1 MPKTALV
8 NKKKQDEDQDVGPID
23 KLFCKDVN
31 LSFGEDLQLAV
42 RAATFII
49 VCALPFL
56 APRDFCPICYEAVRT
71 KFYNSA
77 SVVYFVFTLYK
88 TTGDTIYFACG
99 GLTGTVIA
107 VLNIWLMMGFFPG
120 GYQPGTP
127 NADFTFWAGNVWGS
141 VFVFCMMYL
150 NWDGNTRVFSL
161 TTYVWYW
168 MAFLNYHTPT
178 GFAHNFKVKLN
189 GRAMSEMAV
198 ATSGC
203 VIAIIASMFPYPLLA
218 TKKMDNTGKYLIRKL
233 HTVWSEFVEYY
244 SGEDKNPYTQNILGK
259 ELAGLQSAAGTLSPF
274 IASSWYECLGLGKW
288 QEKRMMFKVVD
299 RYLSECF
306 NRLSCVL
313 SGCLAED
320 FDDTHD
326 ALMKRVKS
334 HMGEVIDNVGELLSV
349 CEDNIMNCGWNN
361 SGRAKAK
368 ELKEELENSVDA
380 LTTEFLKA
388 AKEMKSDGKSL
399 YRVSDAV
406 SGEFLVGS
414 NLCCWARIT
423 CNFCDELMDEMPEE
437 TGSWRDGVGLM
448 GAFAPSINNTP
459 ENLNY
464 VLRGWISVMV
474 AFYIGFN
481 GVAGKMIKNY
491 NAALASTICVLLT
504 KSLGGALANN
514 LKRLQGVVLGTVIG
528 QVAYALL
535 AWCVWWGYL
544 SVATFVFV
552 WSLVALYMYYHSD
565 NYSTVGLLL
574 AVFAN
579 GSMLQGC
586 SDDVFDPTVA
596 YNGIINTVSG
606 ITIMGV
612 FDMLLS
618 PDRASNM
625 AMRAY
630 AAASEPLVLMAD
642 ELLDAKV
649 KTLAPRKGAIRGLI
663 SKANSL
669 NNEASL
675 EPRYWRGEWPTSTYG
690 AGTNALTCLR
700 FNLATIDYAL
710 VDSAGSARPKATHY
724 LKASVMSEFEE
735 LRELLAAQ
743 MRFIE
748 SEMAKCLEK
757 EVIVDVFDD
766 NNSPDENLQS
776 TDNETRMREKLKA
789 WADAV
794 SDNED
799 VMQPE
804 EDAKSKFASLED
816 DPVADMCILY
826 GCMINIISELETVH
840 EAIAGC

>member
-1 MPKTALV
+1 MAALAE
-8 NKKKQDEDQDVGPID
+8 KKKQDEEEEMGVVD

-42 RAATFII
+42 RAACFII
-49 VCALPFL
+49 VCAMPFL
-56 APRDFCPICYEAVRT
+56 APREFCPICYEAVRT

-127 NADFTFWAGNVWGS
+127 NADMVFWAGNVWGAT
-141 VFVFCMMYL
+141 FVFFMLYL
-150 NWDGNTRVFSL
+150 NWDGNTRVFGL

-218 TKKMDNTGKYLIRKL
+218 TKKMDNTGKFLIRKL

-244 SGEDKNPYTQNILGK
+244 TGDDKNPYTQNILGK
-259 ELAGLQSAAGTLSPF
+259 ELAGLQAAAGTLAPF
-274 IASSWYECLGLGKW
+274 IQSSWYECMGLGKW
-288 QEKRMMFKVVD
+288 QEKRMMFKCVD
-299 RYLSECF
+299 RYLTECF

-320 FDDTHD
+320 FDDVHD
-326 ALMKRVKS
+326 ELMRRTRGQMSDVIERV
-334 HMGEVIDNVGELLSV
+334 GDLLSL
-349 CEDNIMNCGWNN
+349 CEDNIMNCGWNR
-361 SGRAKAK
+361 SGRAKAATMK
-368 ELKEELENSVDA
+368 DDLNKAVDA

-388 AKEMKSDGKSL
+388 AKDKNL
-399 YRVSDAV
+399 YVVTDQV
-406 SGEFLVGS
+406 SGEFLVAS

-423 CNFCDELMDEMPEE
+423 CSFCDELMDEMPEE
-437 TGSWRDGVGLM
+437 TGNWREGVGLM
-448 GAFAPSINNTP
+448 GAFAPGINNTP
-459 ENLNY
+459 NNLNY
-464 VLRGWISVMV
+464 VLRGWVSVIV
-474 AFYIGFN
+474 AFTIGFN

-544 SVATFVFV
+544 SVGTFVFV

-586 SDDVFDPTVA
+586 SDEIFDPTVA
-596 YNGIINTVSG
+596 YYGIINTVSG
-606 ITIMGV
+606 ITIMAV
-612 FDMLLS
+612 FDMVLS

-625 AMRAY
+625 AMRSY
-630 AAASEPLVLMAD
+630 TAASQPLIVMAD
-642 ELLDAKV
+642 ELLDAK
-649 KTLAPRKGAIRGLI
+649 KTHLAPRKGAVRGLI
-663 SKANSL
+663 SAANAH

-675 EPRYWRGEWPTSTYG
+675 EPRYWRGDWPTSTYA
-690 AGTNALTCLR
+690 AGVHALTCLR

-710 VDSAGSARPKATHY
+710 VDSSGESREKAPHFISAAT
-724 LKASVMSEFEE
+724 MPEFEE
-735 LRELLAAQ
+735 LRVLLAEQ

-748 SEMAKCLEK
+748 DQMAKCLLK
-757 EVIVDVFDD
+757 ETIVDVFDD
-766 NNSPDENLQS
+766 ENIPDETLQS
-776 TDNETRMREKLKA
+776 TEKEEQMRAKLEA
-789 WADAV
+789 WAQAV
-794 SDNED
+794 SVNKQ
-799 VMQPE
+799 VMKPE
-804 EDAKSKFASLED
+804 EDTKSTFMSLED

-826 GCMINIISELETVH
+826 GCMVNIISELEAAH
-840 EAIAGC
+840 EALAGN

>member
-1 MPKTALV
+1 MAALAA
-8 NKKKQDEDQDVGPID
+8 KKKAAEDEEVGVID
-23 KLFCKDVN
+23 KLFAKDVN
-31 LSFGEDLQLAV
+31 LSFGEDLQLAM
-42 RAATFII
+42 RAACFII

-88 TTGDTIYFACG
+88 TTGQTIYFACG
-99 GLTGTVIA
+99 GLTGTIIA

-127 NADFTFWAGNVWGS
+127 NADFTFWAGNVWGAC
-141 VFVFCMMYL
+141 FVFCMMYL

-178 GFAHNFKVKLN
+178 GFAHNFKIKLN

-203 VIAIIASMFPYPLLA
+203 VIAIIASFFPWPLLA
-218 TKKMDNTGKYLIRKL
+218 TKKMDHTGKFLIRKL
-233 HTVWSEFVEYY
+233 HTTWGEFVEYY
-244 SGEDKNPYTQNILGK
+244 TGDDKNPYTQNILGK
-259 ELAGLQSAAGTLSPF
+259 NLKGLQDEAGTLSPY
-274 IASSWYECLGLGKW
+274 IDASWYECFGLGKW
-288 QEKRMMFKVVD
+288 QEKRMMFKCVD
-299 RYLSECF
+299 RYLGECF

-320 FDDTHD
+320 FDDVHD
-326 ALMKRVKS
+326 ALMKRVRDDMS
-334 HMGEVIDNVGELLSV
+334 DVIDRIGDLLSH
-349 CEDNIMNCGWNN
+349 CEDNIMNCGFNR
-361 SGRAKAK
+361 SGRESAAVMIEDLNK
-368 ELKEELENSVDA
+368 SVDK
-380 LTTEFLKA
+380 LTKNFLAA
-388 AKEMKSDGKSL
+388 AKEMNL
-399 YRVSDAV
+399 YKVTDQV

-414 NLCCWARIT
+414 NLCCWARVT
-423 CNFCDELMDEMPEE
+423 CNFAAELMDEMPEE

-459 ENLNY
+459 DNLNY
-464 VLRGWISVMV
+464 VLRGWVSVMV

-544 SVATFVFV
+544 SVGAFVFV
-552 WSLVALYMYYHSD
+552 WSFVALYMYYHSD

-579 GSMLQGC
+579 SSMLQGC
-586 SDDVFDPTVA
+586 SDEIFDPTVA
-596 YNGIINTVSG
+596 YYGIINTVSG
-606 ITIMGV
+606 ITIMAV
-612 FDMLLS
+612 FDMVLS

-625 AMRAY
+625 AMRSY
-630 AAASEPLVLMAD
+630 AAASEPLIAMAD
-642 ELLDAKV
+642 ELLDSKV
-649 KTLAPRKGAIRGLI
+649 EALPPRKGVVRGLI
-663 SKANSL
+663 GAATSL
-669 NNEASL
+669 NNQASL
-675 EPRYWRGEWPTSTYG
+675 EPRYWRGDWPTSTYA
-690 AGTNALTCLR
+690 AGVHTLTSLR

-710 VDSAGSARPKATHY
+710 VEASGASRPKAPHF
-724 LKASVMSEFEE
+724 LKASVMVEFEE
-735 LRELLAAQ
+735 LRVMLAAQ
-743 MRFIE
+743 MHFIE
-748 SEMAKCLEK
+748 DQMAVRLNK
-757 EVIVDVFDD
+757 EVIIDVFDD
-766 NNSPDENLQS
+766 ENAPDPELQS
-776 TDNETRMREKLKA
+776 TDKEEQMREKLNL

-794 SDNED
+794 SINKE
-799 VMQPE
+799 VMKPE
-804 EDAKSKFASLED
+804 EDSKSTFESLED

-826 GCMINIISELETVH
+826 GCMINIISELETAH
-840 EAIAGC
+840 EAIAGS

>member
-1 MPKTALV
+1 MAALAA
-8 NKKKQDEDQDVGPID
+8 KKKAAEDDEMGVID

-31 LSFGEDLQLAV
+31 MSFGEDLQLAL
-42 RAATFII
+42 RASVFII

-56 APRDFCPICYEAVRT
+56 FPREFCPICYEAVRT

-99 GLTGTVIA
+99 GLTGTIIA
-107 VLNIWLMMGFFPG
+107 ILNIWLMMGFFPG

-127 NADFTFWAGNVWGS
+127 NADFTFWAGNLWGA
-141 VFVFCMMYL
+141 VFVFCMLYL

-161 TTYVWYW
+161 TTFVWYW
-168 MAFLNYHTPT
+168 MAFLNYNTPT

-189 GRAMSEMAV
+189 GRAMSEFLV
-198 ATSGC
+198 AFSGC
-203 VIAIIASMFPYPLLA
+203 MIAIIASFIPWPLLA
-218 TKKMDNTGKYLIRKL
+218 TKKMDNTGKNLIRKL
-233 HTVWSEFVEYY
+233 HSTWSEFVEYY
-244 SGEDKNPYTQNILGK
+244 SGEDKNPYTQNILAKDLGS
-259 ELAGLQSAAGTLSPF
+259 LQGLAGTLSPF
-274 IASSWYECLGLGKW
+274 IQASWYECLGLGKW

-299 RYLSECF
+299 RYLQECF

-313 SGCLAED
+313 SGCLQED

-326 ALMKRVKS
+326 ALMKKVRDDMS
-334 HMGEVIDNVGELLSV
+334 EVIDKIGDLLSH
-349 CEDNIMNCGWNN
+349 CEDNIMNCGFNR
-361 SGRAKAK
+361 SGRATAEQMKTSLNKSVEKLTRNFIKTAK
-368 ELKEELENSVDA
+368 D
-380 LTTEFLKA
+380 
-388 AKEMKSDGKSL
+388 MKIYK
-399 YRVSDAV
+399 VSDQVA
-406 SGEFLVGS
+406 GEFLVGS

-423 CNFCDELMDEMPEE
+423 SSFCDELMDEMPEE

-459 ENLNY
+459 ANLNY
-464 VLRGWISVMV
+464 TFRGWVSVMV
-474 AFYIGFN
+474 AFYIGYN

-544 SVATFVFV
+544 SVGTFVLV
-552 WSLVALYMYYHSD
+552 WSFVTLYMYYHSD

-574 AVFAN
+574 AIFAN
-579 GSMLQGC
+579 SSMLQGC
-586 SDDVFDPTVA
+586 SDEIFDPTVA
-596 YNGIINTVSG
+596 YYGIINTVSG
-606 ITIMGV
+606 ITIMAV
-612 FDMLLS
+612 FDMILS

-630 AAASEPLVLMAD
+630 SDASAPLIIMAD
-642 ELLDAKV
+642 DLFDDTKE
-649 KTLAPRKGAIRGLI
+649 TLAPRKGAIRGLI
-663 SKANSL
+663 ASANSL

-675 EPRYWRGEWPTSTYG
+675 EPRYWRGEWPTSTYA
-690 AGTNALTCLR
+690 AGTHALTSLR

-710 VDSAGSARPKATHY
+710 VDPGGSARPKAPHF
-724 LKASVMSEFEE
+724 LKASKMVEFEE
-735 LRELLAAQ
+735 LKVLLVGQ
-743 MRFIE
+743 LRFIE
-748 SEMAKCLEK
+748 DQMAKCLAK

-766 NNSPDENLQS
+766 ENAPDAELQS
-776 TDNETRMREKLKA
+776 TEKEDQMREKLTNWAEAISKTA
-789 WADAV
+789 WIMQEE
-794 SDNED
+794 SDS
-799 VMQPE
+799 
-804 EDAKSKFASLED
+804 KSDFDSLED
-816 DPVADMCILY
+816 DAVADMCILY
-826 GCMINIISELETVH
+826 GCMINIISELEKVH

>member
-1 MPKTALV
+1 MAALAA
-8 NKKKQDEDQDVGPID
+8 KKKQDEEEEMGVID

-31 LSFGEDLQLAV
+31 PSFGEDLQLAA

-49 VCALPFL
+49 VCAMPFL
-56 APRDFCPICYEAVRT
+56 APRDYCPICYEAVRT

-88 TTGDTIYFACG
+88 TTGQTIYFGCG

-120 GYQPGTP
+120 GYQPGTE
-127 NADFTFWAGNVWGS
+127 NADFVFWAGNVWGAI
-141 VFVFCMMYL
+141 FVFCMLYL

-161 TTYVWYW
+161 TTFVWYW

-189 GRAMSEMAV
+189 GRAMSELAV
-198 ATSGC
+198 ATSGI
-203 VIAIIASMFPYPLLA
+203 VIAIVASFIPWPLLA
-218 TKKMDNTGKYLIRKL
+218 TKKMDATGRSLIIKL
-233 HTVWSEFVEYY
+233 HSVWSEFIEYY
-244 SGEDKNPYTQNILGK
+244 SGEDKNPYTQNILK
-259 ELAGLQSAAGTLSPF
+259 KNLEGLQADAGSLSPF
-274 IASSWYECLGLGKW
+274 ITSAWYECLGLGKW
-288 QEKRMMFKVVD
+288 QEKRMMFKVLD
-299 RYLSECF
+299 AYLSQCF

-313 SGCLAED
+313 SGCMEEE

-326 ALMKRVKS
+326 ELMKRVREEMS
-334 HMGEVIDNVGELLSV
+334 EVIDRVGDLLSH
-349 CEDNIMNCGWNN
+349 CHDNIMNCGFNR
-361 SGRAKAK
+361 SGREKAATMK
-368 ELKEELENSVDA
+368 KDLEDSVDK
-380 LTTEFLKA
+380 LTKKFLAA
-388 AKEMKSDGKSL
+388 AKEMNL
-399 YRVSDAV
+399 YKVTDSV
-406 SGEFLVGS
+406 SGEFLVAS

-423 CNFCDELMDEMPEE
+423 CSFCDELMDEMPEE

-491 NAALASTICVLLT
+491 NAALASTICVLLS

-544 SVATFVFV
+544 SVGTFVFV
-552 WSLVALYMYYHSD
+552 WSFVALYMYYHSD

-579 GSMLQGC
+579 GSLLQGC
-586 SDDVFDPTVA
+586 SDEIFDPTVA
-596 YNGIINTVSG
+596 YYGIINTVSG
-606 ITIMGV
+606 ITIMAC
-612 FDMLLS
+612 FDMILS

-625 AMRAY
+625 ARRSY
-630 AAASEPLVLMAD
+630 AAASEPLIKMAD
-642 ELLDAKV
+642 ELLDPNIKS
-649 KTLAPRKGAIRGLI
+649 LAPRKGAIRGLI
-663 SKANSL
+663 AKADTL
-669 NNEASL
+669 NNEAAL
-675 EPRYWRGEWPTSTYG
+675 EPRYWRDTWPGSTYA
-690 AGTNALTCLR
+690 AGTHALTSLR

-710 VDSAGSARPKATHY
+710 VEADGSDRPKAPHF
-724 LKASVMSEFEE
+724 LKASLMPEFEE
-735 LRELLAAQ
+735 LRVMLQEQ
-743 MRFIE
+743 MHFIE
-748 SEMAKCLEK
+748 DQMDKRLDK
-757 EVIVDVFDD
+757 EAIVDVFDGE
-766 NNSPDENLQS
+766 NVPDPELQS
-776 TDNETRMREKLKA
+776 TEKEEQMRKKLDI
-789 WADAV
+789 WAEAV
-794 SDNED
+794 SKNEE
-799 VMQPE
+799 VMKPE
-804 EDAKSKFASLED
+804 EDQKSTFASLED

-826 GCMINIISELETVH
+826 GCMTNIIGELEKAH
-840 EAIAGC
+840 EAIAGS

>member
-1 MPKTALV
+1 MAALAA
-8 NKKKQDEDQDVGPID
+8 KKKQDEEEEMGVID

-31 LSFGEDLQLAV
+31 LSFGEDLQLAA
-42 RAATFII
+42 RAATFLI
-49 VCALPFL
+49 VCAMPFL
-56 APRDFCPICYEAVRT
+56 VPETYCPICYEAVRT

-120 GYQPGTP
+120 GYQPGTE
-127 NADFTFWAGNVWGS
+127 NADYVFWAGNLWGAI
-141 VFVFCMMYL
+141 FVFCMLYL

-161 TTYVWYW
+161 TTFVWYW

-189 GRAMSEMAV
+189 GRAMSELAV

-203 VIAIIASMFPYPLLA
+203 TIAIIASFIPFPLLA

-233 HTVWSEFVEYY
+233 HTVWGEFTEYY

-259 ELAGLQSAAGTLSPF
+259 ELAGLQGAAGTLSPF

-313 SGCLAED
+313 SGCLQED

-326 ALMKRVKS
+326 ALMRKVRDD
-334 HMGEVIDNVGELLSV
+334 MGQVIEKIGDLLSH
-349 CEDNIMNCGWNN
+349 CEDNIMNCGFNR
-361 SGRAKAK
+361 SGRETSALMKEDLNRAVDKLTTNFIESAKA
-368 ELKEELENSVDA
+368 
-380 LTTEFLKA
+380 
-388 AKEMKSDGKSL
+388 MQL
-399 YRVSDAV
+399 YHVTDQV

-423 CNFCDELMDEMPEE
+423 CDFADELMDEMPEE
-437 TGSWRDGVGLM
+437 TGNWREGVGLM

-464 VLRGWISVMV
+464 ALRGWVSVMV
-474 AFYIGFN
+474 AFTIGFN
-481 GVAGKMIKNY
+481 GVAGKMIQNY

-544 SVATFVFV
+544 SVGAFVFV
-552 WSLVALYMYYHSD
+552 WSFVALYMYYHSD

-579 GSMLQGC
+579 SSMLQGC
-586 SDDVFDPTVA
+586 SEEIFDPLVA

-606 ITIMGV
+606 ITIMAV

-625 AMRAY
+625 AIRQY
-630 AAASEPLVLMAD
+630 KAASEPLVAMAE
-642 ELLDAKV
+642 ELLDAQV
-649 KTLAPRKGAIRGLI
+649 QTLAPRKGAIRGLI
-663 SKANSL
+663 AKANSL

-675 EPRYWRGEWPTSTYG
+675 EPRYWRGDWPTSTYA
-690 AGTNALTCLR
+690 AGTHALTCLR

-710 VDSAGSARPKATHY
+710 VDASGSARPKAPHF
-724 LKASVMSEFEE
+724 LKAAVMTEFDE
-735 LRELLAAQ
+735 LRVMLQEQ
-743 MRFIE
+743 MHFIE
-748 SEMAKCLEK
+748 DQMDKCLRK

-766 NNSPDENLQS
+766 ENAPDAELQS
-776 TDNETRMREKLKA
+776 TEKEEQMRVKLKI

-794 SDNED
+794 STNKE
-799 VMQPE
+799 VMKPE
-804 EDAKSKFASLED
+804 EDSKSRFASLED

-826 GCMINIISELETVH
+826 GCLVNIISELEAAH

>member
-1 MPKTALV
+1 MAALQA
-8 NKKKQDEDQDVGPID
+8 KKKQDEEEEMGVID

-31 LSFGEDLQLAV
+31 LSFGEDLQLAA
-42 RAATFII
+42 RAAVFII
-49 VCALPFL
+49 ICAMPFL
-56 APRDFCPICYEAVRT
+56 APREYCPICYEAVRT

-120 GYQPGTP
+120 GYQPGTE
-127 NADFTFWAGNVWGS
+127 NADFVFWAGNVWGAT
-141 VFVFCMMYL
+141 FVFCMLYL

-168 MAFLNYHTPT
+168 MAFLNYNTPT

-203 VIAIIASMFPYPLLA
+203 VIAIIASFIPWPLLA

-233 HTVWSEFVEYY
+233 HTVWGEFVEYY
-244 SGEDKNPYTQNILGK
+244 TGDDKNPYTQNILGK

-274 IASSWYECLGLGKW
+274 ITSSWYECLGLGKW

-326 ALMKRVKS
+326 DLMKAVRDDMS
-334 HMGEVIDNVGELLSV
+334 EVIDKIGDLLSH
-349 CEDNIMNCGWNN
+349 CEDNIMNCGFNR
-361 SGRAKAK
+361 SGREKAATMIQN
-368 ELKEELENSVDA
+368 LENAVDT
-380 LTTEFLKA
+380 LTKKFLKTT
-388 AKEMKSDGKSL
+388 KEKGL
-399 YRVSDAV
+399 YKVTDQV
-406 SGEFLVGS
+406 SGEFLVAS

-423 CNFCDELMDEMPEE
+423 CEFCNELMDEMPEE

-448 GAFAPSINNTP
+448 GAFAPNINNTP
-459 ENLNY
+459 DNLNY
-464 VLRGWISVMV
+464 TMRGWISVMV
-474 AFYIGFN
+474 AFYIGYN
-481 GVAGKMIKNY
+481 GVAGKMIANY
-491 NAALASTICVLLT
+491 NAALASTICVLMT

-544 SVATFVFV
+544 SVGAFVFV
-552 WSLVALYMYYHSD
+552 WSFVALYMYYHSD

-586 SDDVFDPTVA
+586 SDEVFDPTVA

-606 ITIMGV
+606 ITIMAV

-618 PDRASNM
+618 GDRASNK
-625 AMRAY
+625 AMKAY
-630 AAASEPLVLMAD
+630 SDASQPLVTMAD
-642 ELLDAKV
+642 ELLDSKV
-649 KTLAPRKGAIRGLI
+649 KTIAPRKGAIRGLI
-663 SKANSL
+663 ANANRW

-675 EPRYWRGEWPTSTYG
+675 EPRYWRGDWPTSTYA
-690 AGTNALTCLR
+690 AGTHALTCLR
-700 FNLATIDYAL
+700 FNLSTIDYAL
-710 VDSAGSARPKATHY
+710 VESGGSDRPKAPHF
-724 LKASVMSEFEE
+724 LKASVMGEFEE
-735 LRELLAAQ
+735 LRVMVAEQ
-743 MRFIE
+743 MHFIE
-748 SEMAKCLEK
+748 DQMAKRLLK

-766 NNSPDENLQS
+766 DNAPDTELQS
-776 TDNETRMREKLKA
+776 TEKEEQMREKLQA
-789 WADAV
+789 WAVAV
-794 SDNED
+794 SINKE
-799 VMQPE
+799 VMKPE
-804 EDAKSKFASLED
+804 EDTKSSFDSLED

-826 GCMINIISELETVH
+826 GCMINIISELEAAH
-840 EAIAGC
+840 EAIAGA

>member
-1 MPKTALV
+1 M
-8 NKKKQDEDQDVGPID
+8 GPID
-23 KLFCKDVN
+23 TLFCKDVN
-31 LSFGEDLQLAV
+31 LSYGEDLQLAV

-56 APRDFCPICYEAVRT
+56 APEDFCPICYELVRT

-127 NADFTFWAGNVWGS
+127 NADFVFWAGNVWGAI
-141 VFVFCMMYL
+141 FVFCMLYL

-203 VIAIIASMFPYPLLA
+203 VIAIIASIFPYPLLA
-218 TKKMDNTGKYLIRKL
+218 TKKMDNTGKFLIRKL
-233 HTVWSEFVEYY
+233 HSVWSDFVEYY
-244 SGEDKNPYTQNILGK
+244 TGGDKNPYSQTILGK
-259 ELAGLQSAAGTLSPF
+259 ELANLQSAAGTLSPF
-274 IASSWYECLGLGKW
+274 IASAWYECLGLGKW

-299 RYLSECF
+299 KYLSECF

-313 SGCLAED
+313 SGCLAEE
-320 FDDTHD
+320 FDETHH
-326 ALMKRVKS
+326 ALMERVKDKMS
-334 HMGEVIDNVGELLSV
+334 DVIDNVGELLSL
-349 CEDNIMNCGWNN
+349 CEDNIMNCGWNR
-361 SGRAKAK
+361 SGRAKAA
-368 ELKEELENSVDA
+368 ELKTELEKSVDT

-388 AKEMKSDGKSL
+388 AKDMKL
-399 YRVSDAV
+399 YTVSDAV

-423 CNFCDELMDEMPEE
+423 CTFCDDLMDEMPEE

-474 AFYIGFN
+474 AFSIGFN
-481 GVAGKMIKNY
+481 GVAGKMIANY

-544 SVATFVFV
+544 SVGAFVYV

-586 SDDVFDPTVA
+586 SDEVFDPTIA

-606 ITIMGV
+606 ITIMAF
-612 FDMLLS
+612 FDLLLA

-625 AMRAY
+625 AMKAY
-630 AAASEPLVLMAD
+630 QSASEPLVLMAD
-642 ELLDAKV
+642 ELLDAKIT
-649 KTLAPRKGAIRGLI
+649 TLAPRKGAIRGLI
-663 SKANSL
+663 AKANML

-675 EPRYWRGEWPTSTYG
+675 EPRYYRGPWPTATYG

-710 VDSAGSARPKATHY
+710 VEASGKERPKAPHF

-757 EVIVDVFDD
+757 EITVDVFDD
-766 NNSPDENLQS
+766 ENVPDENLQS
-776 TDNETRMREKLKA
+776 TENEERMRQKLKA

-794 SDNED
+794 STNAE
-799 VMQPE
+799 VMKEE
-804 EDAKSKFASLED
+804 EDSKSEFASLED

-840 EAIAGC
+840 EAIAGS